1 MNSAS
6 LCSLAG
12 YIGWRNSFL
21 GIDSW
26 VPQTFKNK
34 GTGGDRRGG
43 VGGGRGMGGF
53 DLSLGISGPDVH
65 QKNQNNTLSRLFR
78 GGGLFGGVR
87 IFLELERCDRD
98 TCSKTTRRVRGTS

>member
-34 GTGGDRRGG
+34 GTGGDRRGWGEGG
-43 VGGGRGMGGF
+43 VEGKGGWGEEGGMGG
-53 DLSLGISGPDVH
+53 G
-65 QKNQNNTLSRLFR
+65 
-78 GGGLFGGVR
+78 
-87 IFLELERCDRD
+87 
-98 TCSKTTRRVRGTS
+98 